1 MGVKR
6 GFTEPKRGF
15 DAVVGVAKV
24 RLGMAFCTCG
34 LEPHRSA
41 RERLRRNS
49 MVDPSLC
56 ESHRTLREPFFSI
69 CIPQYNRTDFLIAAC
84 ESFASQKFR
93 DFEVCISDDC
103 SNDGKERLLL
113 DHLGRLSL
121 SFVYSRTQ
129 SNIRYDANLRNAIS
143 LSKGKYLL
151 LIGNDDALSDSDVL
165 QSIHDELV
173 RFEPIAAA
181 ITNYRELT
189 SGKIYRR
196 MTTAGVLGCGPHVA
210 VMNFRNYSF
219 LSGVIL
225 GGDEARKCATEAV
238 DGSEMYQ
245 MFLGTRLIA
254 AGGRLLAIDRVCIN
268 KDIEVPGQIVESYR
282 TTPRLVSA
290 PILERPLPM
299 GRLLKV
305 VAAGLDPHHEGA
317 DRQANLLRVAG
328 QLYRFTYP
336 FWIVEYRRVQS
347 WRYALGVFLALR
359 PTRITDGLSLSR
371 SVNLRLWVIYM
382 VGGLVALSIPIAA
395 FDALRPHFYSLAKRI
410 HIL

>member
-1 MGVKR
+1 MS
-6 GFTEPKRGF
+6 P
-15 DAVVGVAKV
+15 
-24 RLGMAFCTCG
+24 
-34 LEPHRSA
+34 
-41 RERLRRNS
+41 
-49 MVDPSLC
+49 
-56 ESHRTLREPFFSI
+56 RTLREPFFSI

-113 DHLGRLSL
+113 DHLGRLSP

-129 SNIRYDANLRNAIS
+129 SNLRYDANLRNAIS

-151 LIGNDDALSDSDVL
+151 LMGNDDALSDSDVL

-173 RFEPIAAA
+173 RFEPVAAA
-181 ITNYRELT
+181 ITNYRELS

-196 MTTAGVLGCGPHVA
+196 MTTAGVLGCGPYVA

-268 KDIEVPGQIVESYR
+268 KDVKVPGQVVDSYR
-282 TTPRLVSA
+282 TKPRLVSC

-299 GRLLKV
+299 GRLLEV
-305 VAAGLDPHHEGA
+305 VTAGLDPHHEGA
-317 DRQANLLRVAG
+317 GRQANLLRVAG

-359 PTRITDGLSLSR
+359 PTRITEGLSLSR
-371 SVNLRLWVIYM
+371 RVNLRLWVSYM
-382 VGGLVALSIPIAA
+382 VGGLVALSIPIGA